1 MIACD
6 LCALDCGAKPFEL
19 VTPEKTLHFCCEGC
33 RGIWMMLHDI
43 AEPTPAAQNEPSSS
57 TQERKSP

>member
-6 LCALDCGAKPFEL
+6 LCALDCGTKPFEL

-33 RGIWMMLHDI
+33 RGIWMMIHDI
-43 AEPTPAAQNEPSSS
+43 AEAPRQAQNDSSLS
-57 TQERKSP
+57 HDERKSP